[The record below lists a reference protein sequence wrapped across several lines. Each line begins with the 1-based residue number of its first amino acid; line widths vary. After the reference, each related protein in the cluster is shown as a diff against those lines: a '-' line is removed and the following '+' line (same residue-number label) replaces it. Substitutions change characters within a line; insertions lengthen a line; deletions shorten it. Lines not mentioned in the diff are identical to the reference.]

1 MRIDR
6 APRFLGDRSVREG
19 TTTARGSYLDASFRE
34 RDRQIA
40 CRYRLCGDIRIW
52 PFELVAAEY
61 YPSPAPLQALGVSVG
76 GEALAGLRLSL
87 THRSTARAEDEP
99 SETDAQKKPELL
111 IAGCRTTQLP
121 LHFAAPTAAPAAL
134 SVHLFAPS

>member
-87 THRSTARAEDEP
+87 THRSTAPAQDEP
-99 SETDAQKKPELL
+99 SEAGAPKKPELL
-111 IAGCRTTQLP
+111 IAGCRTTPLP
-121 LHFAAPTAAPAAL
+121 LYFARAEADSVAL
-134 SVHLFAPS
+134 YEPLFAHC